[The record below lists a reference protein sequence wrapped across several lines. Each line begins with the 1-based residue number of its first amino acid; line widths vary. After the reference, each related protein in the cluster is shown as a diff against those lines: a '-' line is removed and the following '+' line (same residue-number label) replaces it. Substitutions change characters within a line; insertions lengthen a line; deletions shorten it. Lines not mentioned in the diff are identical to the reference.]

1 MSFLAGNLTTWQHWD
16 GLLDGPS
23 KQDKKKKTRE
33 EEDNVEYDDNS
44 YDDMEKE
51 DVQPQRMKGRQ
62 ILFSDSDSDKE
73 EEVKETPAIKGP
85 DYPVESFVTAVGLV
99 YCSSGR

>member
-1 MSFLAGNLTTWQHWD
+1 
-16 GLLDGPS
+16 
-23 KQDKKKKTRE
+23 
-33 EEDNVEYDDNS
+33 
-44 YDDMEKE
+44 
-51 DVQPQRMKGRQ
+51 VQPQRKKGRQ

-85 DYPVESFVTAVGLV
+85 DYPVEAFDTAVGLV